1 MMDLKDDDNGFFR
14 RLYVL
19 LLQGDWNDFL
29 NLNRQVTIHEDIHTL
44 VSNYNLKSTSNMK
57 L

>member
-1 MMDLKDDDNGFFR
+1 MMDLKDDDNGLFR

-19 LLQGDWNDFL
+19 LLQEDWNDFL
-29 NLNRQVTIHEDIHTL
+29 NLNRQVTIHEDIHTS
-44 VSNYNLKSTSNMK
+44 VSNYYLKSTSNMK

>member
-1 MMDLKDDDNGFFR
+1 MMDLKDDDNGLFR

-19 LLQGDWNDFL
+19 SLQEDWNDFL
-29 NLNRQVTIHEDIHTL
+29 NLNRQVTIHENIHTL
-44 VSNYNLKSTSNMK
+44 VSNYYLKSTSNMK

>member
-1 MMDLKDDDNGFFR
+1 MMDLKDDDNGLFR

-44 VSNYNLKSTSNMK
+44 VSNYHLKSTSNMK

>member
-19 LLQGDWNDFL
+19 LLQEDWNDFL
-29 NLNRQVTIHEDIHTL
+29 NLNRQVTIHEDIHIGF
-44 VSNYNLKSTSNMK
+44 K
-57 L
+57 LLP

>member
-1 MMDLKDDDNGFFR
+1 MMDMKDDDNGLFG

-19 LLQGDWNDFL
+19 LLQGDWNDFFDV
-29 NLNRQVTIHEDIHTL
+29 NRQVTIHNNIHTL
-44 VSNYNLKSTSNMK
+44 ISNYYLKSTSNMK

>member
-1 MMDLKDDDNGFFR
+1 MMDLKDDDNGLFR

-44 VSNYNLKSTSNMK
+44 VSNYYLKSTSNMK

>member
-1 MMDLKDDDNGFFR
+1 MKDDDDGLFR
-14 RLYVL
+14 PLYVL

-29 NLNRQVTIHEDIHTL
+29 NVNRQVNIHENIHTL
-44 VSNYNLKSTSNMK
+44 VSNYYLKSTSNMK